1 MSPVKKSSQIHYPF
15 EQLKQERVNWINKYS
30 PRTKSCCGCLLL
42 LIIFGCVSVLLIW
55 EYMWKT
61 HTTYDIYRC
70 SGAPTPLPTLNPN
83 SFNGTLL
90 AESFGTVYSW
100 TPYQYSVNL
109 EQYDFSGPI
118 VYTSSG
124 FYVPKP
130 NNTNTQRVYQC
141 SSVQQI
147 QAVLSCLPELM
158 KVSVRGGAQ
167 SLNGASMF
175 GQYVIALE

>member
-1 MSPVKKSSQIHYPF
+1 LRKKVRCNSVDRWESRFSPRVIFCFFTCATLYFIKYTKMSPVKKSSQIHYPF

-100 TPYQYSVNL
+100 TPY
-109 EQYDFSGPI
+109 
-118 VYTSSG
+118 
-124 FYVPKP
+124 
-130 NNTNTQRVYQC
+130 
-141 SSVQQI
+141 
-147 QAVLSCLPELM
+147 
-158 KVSVRGGAQ
+158 
-167 SLNGASMF
+167 
-175 GQYVIALE
+175 